1 MLAEISAH
9 NSDEIITLVVA
20 LLGVLG
26 CGVGIYLAYLR
37 NHVGAALAFFFG
49 VVLLILAL

>member
-20 LLGVLG
+20 LLGVVG
-26 CGVGIYLAYLR
+26 CGVAVYLAYLS
-37 NHVGAALAFFFG
+37 NYVGAMVALLVG
-49 VVLLILAL
+49 VVLLLIAL